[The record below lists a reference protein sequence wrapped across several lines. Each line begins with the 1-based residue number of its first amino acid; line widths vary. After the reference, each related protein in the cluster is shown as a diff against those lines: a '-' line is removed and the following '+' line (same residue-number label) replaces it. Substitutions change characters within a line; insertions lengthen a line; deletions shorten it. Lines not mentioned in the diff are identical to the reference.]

1 MILVYTSVWIE
12 YFRGTSRSTVLN
24 ELIGN
29 NTLCINDLI
38 LSELLPSINHHK
50 EYALRK
56 MLLSVAKTEMN
67 INWNQII
74 SMQTQNLLHGIK
86 KVGIPDLFIVQN
98 AIDNNMQLFSYDK
111 HFRLMSD
118 LFGLQ
123 LFEWES
129 LTKSST

>member
-1 MILVYTSVWIE
+1 MILVDTSVWIE
-12 YFRGTSRSTVLN
+12 YFKGTPRSAVLN
-24 ELIGN
+24 ELIDN

-50 EYALRK
+50 EYALRE

-74 SMQTQNLLHGIK
+74 SMQTQNLLHGIN

-98 AIDNNMQLFSYDK
+98 AIDNNIQLFSYDK
-111 HFRLMSD
+111 HFKLMSD
-118 LFGLQ
+118 LFGLR